1 MKVQKTALL
10 CAALCVAMATQSA
23 SAAHLLLTEDF
34 NDGLAGTRWSSVS
47 QQEGVVGPDGSV
59 DYAFDYSSLG
69 IANPN
74 GSSDT
79 TGAFLQFNKND
90 DGPVA
95 EGESYSIYP
104 NGFMVSGPFF
114 VEADM
119 FVYNDGNS
127 GSTEHGMIGVF
138 LDNSNPV
145 SPYEFGA
152 VGGPLAWTYSGE
164 GGDGSGD
171 LGSFKEGDGSSTGYA
186 GLNNYNDVPAGTIPG
201 FQTGADGPF
210 GPAAPPNDRGSWVK
224 TKIVSD
230 GTTVS
235 FFLNG
240 ALIDSY
246 DNSGGFYPG
255 GNILLGGMDVFNS
268 ANGGNGVIVD
278 NVVVGIPEPTA
289 LALAGLSL
297 AGLAL
302 GARRRS

>member
-10 CAALCVAMATQSA
+10 FAALSVLMGTQWA
-23 SAAHLLLTEDF
+23 SAALLTEDF
-34 NDGLAGTRWSSVS
+34 NDGQASTRWSSVS
-47 QQEGVVGPDGSV
+47 QQEGVHGPDGSV
-59 DYAFDYSSLG
+59 DYAFDYSTLG

-79 TGAFLQFNKND
+79 TGAFLQFNKTD
-90 DGPVA
+90 QVGA

-104 NGFMVSGPFF
+104 NGFLVSGPFF

-119 FVYNDGNS
+119 FVYNDGNP

-138 LDNSNPV
+138 LDNANPV

-171 LGSFKEGDGSSTGYA
+171 LGSFKEGDGSSTGYGA
-186 GLNNYNDVPAGTIPG
+186 LGNYNDVPAGTIPG

-235 FFLNG
+235 WFLNG

-246 DNSGGFYPG
+246 DNSGGFYTA

-268 ANGGNGVIVD
+268 SNAGNGVIVD